1 MYDFLISVVS
11 VVAVLGFMILIHEF
25 GHYAVAKWL
34 GVRVEQF
41 AIGFGKRL
49 VGFRKGETDYRINAI
64 PLGGYV
70 KMSGENPMD
79 QRTDDPGE
87 FMNHSRWHRFL
98 IAIAGPTMNILLAV
112 VLLTVVYMVHYEY
125 PIYLDKAA
133 VVQGVRKDSPAQQA
147 GIQAGDRII
156 KIDGIENPTWEQV
169 QPKVWLSPNQA
180 LDVTIQRGNQVLQKT
195 LTPKAVTSSE
205 VGSVG
210 WFPEEP
216 VVVGRVDPTLPA
228 AKAGIKEDDR
238 IVSLNGKAVPSIES
252 MIEALQQTKNQP
264 VDLQVERSG
273 QTLDFKL
280 SPVPP
285 GRFFVHIDGR
295 TVSNVAAGTEKAVTL
310 PGRGHFE
317 VAGRLADGTLIRGSF
332 GQLDSS
338 SARRASRIHVTSR
351 PMIVPTTLRS
361 TARKT
366 SERQPKSDRM
376 PSGIAQ
382 DAGYAAQQKG
392 WTPLM
397 ELTAGISLNL
407 GIFNLL
413 PIPILD
419 GGVILFLL
427 IEGLMRRDISMT
439 IKERV
444 YQAAFVFLVLFAV
457 MVIYNDL
464 MKTIPGLAD
473 RLP

>member
-1 MYDFLISVVS
+1 
-11 VVAVLGFMILIHEF
+11 VAVLGFMILIHEF

-34 GVRVEQF
+34 GVRVEVF
-41 AIGFGKRL
+41 SIGFGKRL
-49 VGFRKGETDYRINAI
+49 IGFRKGETDYRIAAI

-79 QRTDDPGE
+79 ARTDDPRE
-87 FMNHSRWHRFL
+87 FLNHSRWHRFL
-98 IAIAGPTMNILLAV
+98 IAVAGPVMNILLAIF
-112 VLLTVVYMVHYEY
+112 LLTTVYMVHYEY
-125 PIYLDKAA
+125 PVYLDKPA
-133 VVQGVRKDSPAQQA
+133 VVQGVRKDSPAARA
-147 GIQAGDRII
+147 GIQAGDRVI
-156 KIDGIENPTWEQV
+156 KIDGIDNPTWEQV
-169 QPKVWLSPNQA
+169 QPRVWLSPNQPLA
-180 LDVTIQRGNQVLQKT
+180 VTIQRGDQTLQKT
-195 LTPKAVTSSE
+195 LVPKAVTTSE
-205 VGSVG
+205 VGTVG

-216 VVVGRVDPTLPA
+216 VVIGRLDPGLPA
-228 AKAGIKEDDR
+228 AKAGMKADDK
-238 IVSLNGKAVPSIES
+238 IVAMNGQPVPSIES
-252 MIEALQQTKNQP
+252 MIESLQQSKDQP
-264 VDLQVERSG
+264 VDITVARG
-273 QTLDFKL
+273 DQTLTFRLQPVL
-280 SPVPP
+280 SPTEDPKEQRYRL
-285 GRFFVHIDGR
+285 GFVNKGV
-295 TVSNVAAGTEKAVTL
+295 TKVTTL
-310 PGRGHFE
+310 PFT
-317 VAGRLADGTLIRGSF
+317 AALRLSLEQNRKYSLLILELAKKMVQGKIS
-332 GQLDSS
+332 
-338 SARRASRIHVTSR
+338 
-351 PMIVPTTLRS
+351 
-361 TARKT
+361 
-366 SERQPKSDRM
+366 PKAISG
-376 PSGIAQ
+376 PIGIAQ

-427 IEGLMRRDISMT
+427 IEGLMRRDISMN

>member
-1 MYDFLISVVS
+1 MSDFLTSLVA

-49 VGFRKGETDYRINAI
+49 IGFRKGETDYRINAI

-79 QRTDDPGE
+79 ERDPNDPRE
-87 FMNHSRWHRFL
+87 FLNHPRWHRFL
-98 IAIAGPTMNILLAV
+98 IAVAGPAMNILLAIF
-112 VLLTVVYMVHYEY
+112 LLTVVYMVHYEY
-125 PIYLDKAA
+125 PVYLDKPA
-133 VVQGVRKDSPAQQA
+133 VIDSVRINSPAADA
-147 GIQAGDRII
+147 GLQPGDRII
-156 KIDGIENPTWEQV
+156 QVDGIKNPTWEQL
-169 QPKVWLSPNQA
+169 QPRVWLSPNQP
-180 LDVTIQRGNQVLQKT
+180 LTVTVQRGDQVFDKT
-195 LTPKAVTSSE
+195 LVPKAATSSE
-205 VGSVG
+205 IGTAG
-210 WFPEEP
+210 WFPEIP
-216 VVVGRVDPTLPA
+216 VVVGQIEADLPA
-228 AKAGIKEDDR
+228 AKAGIKEEDR
-238 IVSLNGKAVPSIES
+238 IVSMNGQPVHSIEG
-252 MIEALQQTKNQP
+252 MIDSLQQTKSQP
-264 VDLQVERSG
+264 VDLTVLRGDQTLHFHMTPVLAKTEDPKEQRYRLGFLNKGEIKVSTLPFAQAFALSLEKNREYSMMILELAKKLVERKIS
-273 QTLDFKL
+273 L
-280 SPVPP
+280 
-285 GRFFVHIDGR
+285 
-295 TVSNVAAGTEKAVTL
+295 KAVSG
-310 PGRGHFE
+310 P
-317 VAGRLADGTLIRGSF
+317 I
-332 GQLDSS
+332 
-338 SARRASRIHVTSR
+338 
-351 PMIVPTTLRS
+351 
-361 TARKT
+361 
-366 SERQPKSDRM
+366 
-376 PSGIAQ
+376 GIAQ
-382 DAGYAAQQKG
+382 EAGYAAQQKG

-427 IEGLMRRDISMT
+427 IEGLMRRDISLHV
-439 IKERV
+439 KERV

>member
-1 MYDFLISVVS
+1 MSDFLTS
-11 VVAVLGFMILIHEF
+11 VVAVVGVLGFMILIHEF
-25 GHYAVAKWL
+25 GHYAVAKLL

-49 VGFRKGETDYRINAI
+49 IGFRKGETDYRINAI

-79 QRTDDPGE
+79 QRTDDPRE

-98 IAIAGPTMNILLAV
+98 IAIAGPAMNILLAV
-112 VLLTVVYMVHYEY
+112 FLLTVVYMVHYEY
-125 PIYLDKAA
+125 PVYLDKPA
-133 VVQGVRKDSPAQQA
+133 VLEGVKPGSPAAQA
-147 GIQAGDRII
+147 GLRSGDRIV
-156 KIDGIENPTWEQV
+156 KVDNIENPTWEQLE
-169 QPKVWLSPNQA
+169 PRVWLSPNQE
-180 LDVTIQRGNQVLQKT
+180 LTLSVQRGNQILEKKIV
-195 LTPKAVTSSE
+195 PKAVTSSE
-205 VGSVG
+205 VGSAG
-210 WFPEEP
+210 WFPEDA
-216 VVVGRVDPTLPA
+216 VVVGRLDSGLPA
-228 AKAGIKEDDR
+228 AKAGIQENDR
-238 IVSLNGKAVPSIES
+238 IVALNGQPIHSLES
-252 MIEALQQTKNQP
+252 VINSLQETKDQP
-264 VDLQVERSG
+264 VELTVQRGE
-273 QTLDFKL
+273 QTLSFRLTPVLTKTEDPKENRYRLGFSNKGEIKVTTLPFAKALKL
-280 SPVPP
+280 SLDRNRQYSMLILELAKKLVQ
-285 GRFFVHIDGR
+285 RKISLR
-295 TVSNVAAGTEKAVTL
+295 AVSG
-310 PGRGHFE
+310 P
-317 VAGRLADGTLIRGSF
+317 I
-332 GQLDSS
+332 
-338 SARRASRIHVTSR
+338 
-351 PMIVPTTLRS
+351 
-361 TARKT
+361 
-366 SERQPKSDRM
+366 
-376 PSGIAQ
+376 GIAQ
-382 DAGYAAQQKG
+382 EAGYAAQQKG

-427 IEGLMRRDISMT
+427 IEGLMRRDISLN

>member
-1 MYDFLISVVS
+1 MPDFLTSLIA

-41 AIGFGKRL
+41 AIGFGTRL
-49 VGFRKGETDYRINAI
+49 IGFHKGGTDYRINAI

-79 QRTDDPGE
+79 EHTDDPGE
-87 FMNHSRWHRFL
+87 FLNHSRWHRFL
-98 IAIAGPTMNILLAV
+98 IAIAGPAMNILLAV

-125 PIYLDKAA
+125 PA
-133 VVQGVRKDSPAQQA
+133 VYDEPTVIGWVLKDSAAAKSGFEIGDRITAIA
-147 GIQAGDRII
+147 GIQ
-156 KIDGIENPTWEQV
+156 NPTWEQV
-169 QPKVWLSPNQA
+169 DLREALNPGQPLNVQIERNGQTLEKTVVPEATGVDQIGYAGWAPKEKTVTITDLQPDMPAEKAGLKEGDQILA
-180 LDVTIQRGNQVLQKT
+180 LDGQPVTALAQMVEALEITKDKPITLTVLRAGQQKT
-195 LTPKAVTSSE
+195 FTVKPMLFEK
-205 VGSVG
+205 
-210 WFPEEP
+210 
-216 VVVGRVDPTLPA
+216 RY
-228 AKAGIKEDDR
+228 R
-238 IVSLNGKAVPSIES
+238 IGIES
-252 MIEALQQTKNQP
+252 MPTKVKTLPFAQALELSLHENRQDSVLILELVKKMAERKISMKSIEGP
-264 VDLQVERSG
+264 IRIG
-273 QTLDFKL
+273 Q
-280 SPVPP
+280 
-285 GRFFVHIDGR
+285 
-295 TVSNVAAGTEKAVTL
+295 AAGEA
-310 PGRGHFE
+310 
-317 VAGRLADGTLIRGSF
+317 
-332 GQLDSS
+332 
-338 SARRASRIHVTSR
+338 ARR
-351 PMIVPTTLRS
+351 
-361 TARKT
+361 
-366 SERQPKSDRM
+366 
-376 PSGIAQ
+376 
-382 DAGYAAQQKG
+382 KG

-397 ELTAGISLNL
+397 GLTAAISLNL

-427 IEGLMRRDISMT
+427 IEGVMRRDISMA